1 MVDFCFRNV
10 IAAKKGP
17 QKYGNRY
24 NEEIQMIVLIRYK
37 TTYLID
43 ITFLAIILRYI
54 VAIYNVNENAKR
66 WIT

>member
-17 QKYGNRY
+17 QKCQFRY
-24 NEEIQMIVLIRYK
+24 NQKIHIIVPVGHT

-43 ITFLAIILRYI
+43 ITLLAIILRYRI
-54 VAIYNVNENAKR
+54 IYNVDENAKR